1 MELTTIFQNAINF
14 LMGPISIFFMLVA
27 FILIT
32 YSLFA
37 WYGADDRKQVMQRY
51 TNWIIGVLLFLC
63 APRIAGTFLAPEKLA
78 AYDEQVAKEAAEKAE
93 KAAAEEKAAKD
104 ELLAN
109 KDSAEY
115 SAYLYSEYAEAQVE
129 WNNAKDAYIDAA
141 SSELWPYMSAEEQGE
156 LIDNYINAENKQ
168 KSASAAYNVQESLNS
183 SGSGQAH
190 AISES
195 AWKEYSDLTDTQ
207 KTATFEQ
214 LSATAQAKIIEL
226 EEAEKKKKELE
237 EKKRLEEQEEKMKAG
252 GTGGTKS

>member
-115 SAYLYSEYAEAQVE
+115 TDYLYQQSNTALTEF
-129 WNNAKDAYIDAA
+129 NTAKDAYIDAA
-141 SSELWPYMSAEEQGE
+141 SSELWPYMSAEEQGK
-156 LIDNYINAENKQ
+156 LIDNYIDAENKS
-168 KSASAAYNVQESLNS
+168 KSASAAFSIQFS
-183 SGSGQAH
+183 SNNG
-190 AISES
+190 EEV
-195 AWKEYSDLTDTQ
+195 WSDWSSLTDTQ

-214 LSATAQAKIIEL
+214 LSATAQAKIIEA

-252 GTGGTKS
+252 GTGGSKS